1 MPPHAPCTVLTQ
13 TLPPLASTGDP
24 TDAPADTPLD
34 SDPFTHIS
42 ISGQGVQRDVATFRR
57 EPSERRQCPIS
68 HTTSRWASE
77 AQRPQTASTL
87 GVAGEPFG
95 CSRSGVSRMT
105 RRPRPPLRP
114 ATAEP
119 AGQLRVRATRP
130 AVPVDGFL
138 APTGERTDVLGMYCG
153 KRHDSGLN
161 GRAVAD
167 PA

>member
-1 MPPHAPCTVLTQ
+1 MPTHATCTVLTQ
-13 TLPPLASTGDP
+13 TLLPLASTGDP

-87 GVAGEPFG
+87 GVPGEPAAALRPG
-95 CSRSGVSRMT
+95 
-105 RRPRPPLRP
+105 PRPAAPLRHRRRLP
-114 ATAEP
+114 AAAA
-119 AGQLRVRATRP
+119 AGCRRGPR
-130 AVPVDGFL
+130 
-138 APTGERTDVLGMYCG
+138 
-153 KRHDSGLN
+153 
-161 GRAVAD
+161 
-167 PA
+167 